1 MRSPEFPGQAAEAAR
16 YALLRRLAPAL
27 KHDLVVHLQS
37 VTMMSE
43 VVGAR
48 LEREAG
54 LPPQLREQVSR
65 LHHLA
70 RDAVASSLR
79 VTHWLTPPDDEGVP
93 LPEGISQTLDLIR
106 NPLGFRGFALTQRI
120 EGQPLEVARTQLQPV
135 LAAAILHLSD
145 LAPPPRTIAIDA
157 HADHDQAHVQVRLCD
172 PPPGAQEAGLAT
184 AAVDTGYRILQASD
198 LQALGEAS
206 GLVLLQEGESVTLT
220 ISRWETTAPL
230 GIAPR

>member
-1 MRSPEFPGQAAEAAR
+1 MRSPEPLGQAAEAAR

-48 LEREAG
+48 LEREAD

-79 VTHWLTPPDDEGVP
+79 VTHWLTPPDDEGMA
-93 LPEGISQTLDLIR
+93 LSDCIAQTLDLIR
-106 NPLGFRGFALTQRI
+106 NPLGFRGFSLSHRI
-120 EGQPLEVARTQLQPV
+120 EGQALEVARTQLQPV
-135 LAAAILHLSD
+135 LAGAILHLSD
-145 LAPPPRTIAIDA
+145 RVPPPRTIAIDT
-157 HADHDQAHVQVRLCD
+157 HADHDQAQVKVYLTD
-172 PPPGAQEAGLAT
+172 PPEGAQEAGLSST
-184 AAVDTGYRILQASD
+184 AVETGYRGLLAGD

-206 GLVLLQEGESVTLT
+206 GLTLTQHGESVTLT
-220 ISRWETTAPL
+220 IGRWETTAPL